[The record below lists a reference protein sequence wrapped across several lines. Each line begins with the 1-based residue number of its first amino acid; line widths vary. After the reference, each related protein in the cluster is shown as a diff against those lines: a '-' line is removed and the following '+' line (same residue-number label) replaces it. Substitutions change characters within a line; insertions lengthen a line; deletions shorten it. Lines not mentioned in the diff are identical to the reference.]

1 MRFLTT
7 KSTNKKIASQQK
19 LKQLT
24 RAIYKIEAMEINPK
38 VAGKKVKT
46 KATKSL
52 PSPGVFFTSLILGT
66 LTSIAIQN
74 YFNQLVQTRQNK
86 INVMI
91 LLVTTETREFNTD
104 YSNYQLIRRNSNSL
118 SAITRESG
126 NALRTESFQH

>member
-1 MRFLTT
+1 M
-7 KSTNKKIASQQK
+7 
-19 LKQLT
+19 
-24 RAIYKIEAMEINPK
+24 AINTK

-46 KATKSL
+46 KATNGL
-52 PSPGVFFTSLILGT
+52 PLPGVIFTSLILGT

-74 YFNQLVQTRQNK
+74 DFNQLAQTRQDK
-86 INVMI
+86 LNVMI
-91 LLVTTETREFNTD
+91 LVVTTATREFNTD